1 MVAFAV
7 IVFLPMSYMFA
18 LHHEMSFF
26 ASGGSVIPA
35 LSDEIVL
42 IVSSIMNTSYDDF
55 FKDHGP
61 HLNLIFSDS
70 INPCYDNSIFRNR
83 LGSSYIIF

>member
-7 IVFLPMSYMFA
+7 IVFFPMSYMFA

-26 ASGGSVIPA
+26 ASGGSVSPA

-42 IVSSIMNTSYDDF
+42 IVLSIMNE
-55 FKDHGP
+55 
-61 HLNLIFSDS
+61 
-70 INPCYDNSIFRNR
+70 
-83 LGSSYIIF
+83 